1 MGNNHSFHHKLKLSI
16 SSSCSSSSTVIEKES
31 GICRDSFLDGLV
43 NLLND
48 DYIYRMIG
56 GAAEKSQ
63 LLNELSFRS
72 WNSYFSSPIN
82 TNLKL
87 GGIKVLE
94 YGCGSADWI
103 MTMATLYPESKF
115 IGADSSQIFPTN
127 CMPKNVSFVHIDT
140 CKELPFE
147 NDQFDYIYIMDFF
160 AYIPEKNIEQLN
172 FPELVRILKP
182 GGWLEICDGDGRAFK
197 NMGPKSTLFLDLLSI
212 TLRNWGIRPL
222 SAIEI
227 LSNCYEQHFD
237 NFHSE
242 SKVVKTKEELVYLV
256 FHHIIS
262 HIKRPLLEFT
272 SINSEKFYEILA
284 STKKEFHECDG
295 SIELCRLYAQK
306 SMNFM
311 HEI

>member
-1 MGNNHSFHHKLKLSI
+1 MGNSQSFRHKRHKRKLSI
-16 SSSCSSSSTVIEKES
+16 SPFSSCFYSTVKEKES
-31 GICRDSFLDGLV
+31 SICRDPFLEGLV

-48 DYIYRMIG
+48 NYIYRIIG
-56 GAAEKSQ
+56 SATEKSQ
-63 LLNELSFRS
+63 LLNELSFLS
-72 WNSYFSSPIN
+72 WKSYFSSPIN

-87 GGIKVLE
+87 GGIEVLE

-115 IGADSSQIFPTN
+115 TGVDSSQIFPTN
-127 CMPKNVSFVHIDT
+127 CMPSNVSFVHIDT

-147 NDQFDYIYIMDFF
+147 NDQFDYIYVMDFF
-160 AYIPEKNIEQLN
+160 AFIPEKNIEQLN

-182 GGWLEICDGDGRAFK
+182 GGWLEICDCDGRAFK
-197 NMGPKSTLFLDLLSI
+197 NMVSI

-227 LSNCYEQHFD
+227 LLNCYEKHFD
-237 NFHSE
+237 DFHSE
-242 SKVVKTKEELVYLV
+242 SKVLKTKEELVYST

-272 SINSEKFYEILA
+272 SINSEKFDETLA
-284 STKKEFHECDG
+284 NIKKEFRECDS

-306 SMNFM
+306 SLNFM